1 MGKKLKIEINSIENL
16 RELLQE
22 TYNLADEQLILAQ
35 NEINKLANSTKLQEE
50 VMEYKAKYAKA
61 INDYLGV
68 KDKAISKKIEIAKL
82 MAELCKT
89 VGGVQEMDTSFASFD
104 LDKIRETLD
113 KETKDNNTEY
123 IKLNK

>member
-1 MGKKLKIEINSIENL
+1 MARKLKIEINSIENL

-61 INDYLGV
+61 INDYMGI

-82 MAELCKT
+82 LAELCKNLSD
-89 VGGVQEMDTSFASFD
+89 VKEMDTSFASFD
-104 LDKIRETLD
+104 LDNIRELLD
-113 KETKDNNTEY
+113 KDTKENNTEY

>member
-1 MGKKLKIEINSIENL
+1 MAKKIKIEINSIENL

-82 MAELCKT
+82 MSELLKSN
-89 VGGVQEMDTSFASFD
+89 GEAKEMDTSFATFD
-104 LDKIRETLD
+104 LEKIREALD
-113 KETKDNNTEY
+113 NEKTDNNATL

>member
-1 MGKKLKIEINSIENL
+1 MARKLKIEINSIENL

-61 INDYLGV
+61 INDYMGI

-82 MAELCKT
+82 LAELCKNLSD
-89 VGGVQEMDTSFASFD
+89 VKEMDTSFASFD
-104 LDKIRETLD
+104 LDNIRELLD
-113 KETKDNNTEY
+113 KETKENNTEY